1 MYRDPIGYRIK
12 TLNNLIRRYIDH
24 SHDQRPSKA
33 TMMHSWI
40 IGYIQDREDCGLET
54 FQKDIEKEFSINR
67 STTSEMMKLM
77 VKKGMIERVP
87 VDYDARLKKIVL
99 TNQSREFNNRI
110 GEFLK
115 DLHTKLID
123 GLTEEEINSFI
134 EVTDKLINNMMKH
147 SKKD

>member
-1 MYRDPIGYRIK
+1 
-12 TLNNLIRRYIDH
+12 
-24 SHDQRPSKA
+24 
-33 TMMHSWI
+33 
-40 IGYIQDREDCGLET
+40 
-54 FQKDIEKEFSINR
+54 
-67 STTSEMMKLM
+67 M